1 MTEAQLRKRLRQL
14 ERLMEKYNRKIE
26 ETRIVRNELESTMHK
41 AEVLMR
47 QKPRKIKSR
56 RR

>member
-26 ETRIVRNELESTMHK
+26 ETRVIRNELESTMHK

-47 QKPRKIKSR
+47 KKPRKIKSR